1 MAELINHNIKNK
13 YKVLNLI
20 GKGNFSEILQ
30 CLNIN
35 NNNIIAM
42 KIEPI
47 DTLYKTLTNEA
58 KIIGYLQ
65 DNKCKYIP
73 TLFWYG
79 KYLNYNCMAISY
91 YDYSFTE
98 HIQKNVLTI
107 KEINSYIIQIISI
120 LSDIHNNFVIHRDL
134 KPDNFMFKNNKIY
147 IIDFG
152 LSTYYINEHE
162 QHIINKTHTNILGSP
177 NYISYNIHNGNTYSR
192 RDDLISIMYM
202 YIELVYKNLPW
213 TNICN
218 QSHTEFN
225 HLHIL
230 NPSNIERQ
238 RSKSIDNIK
247 KLIIDNEYLCDIFNY
262 LYTLSFANK
271 PMYEYLIDKISK
283 I

>member
-1 MAELINHNIKNK
+1 MTELINHNIKNK

-35 NNNIIAM
+35 NNIMIAM
-42 KIEPI
+42 KIEPSN
-47 DTLYKTLTNEA
+47 TLYKTLTNEA
-58 KIIGYLQ
+58 KILGYLQ

-120 LSDIHNNFVIHRDL
+120 LSDIHNNFVIHRDI

-147 IIDFG
+147 VIDFG

-162 QHIINKTHTNILGSP
+162 QHITNETHTNILGSP

-213 TNICN
+213 TNIRN
-218 QSHTEFN
+218 QSHIEFN

-238 RSKSIDNIK
+238 QSKSIDNIN
-247 KLIIDNEYLCDIFNY
+247 KLIDNEYLYDIFNY
-262 LYTLSFANK
+262 LYNLSFSDK
-271 PMYEYLIDKISK
+271 PIYEYLIDKISK